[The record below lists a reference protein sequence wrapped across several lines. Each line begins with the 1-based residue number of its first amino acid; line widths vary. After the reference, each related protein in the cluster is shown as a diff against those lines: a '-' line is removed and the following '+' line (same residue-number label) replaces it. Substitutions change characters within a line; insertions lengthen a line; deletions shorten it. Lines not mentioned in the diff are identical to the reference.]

1 MTIKKITEKNIRE
14 NRTKKSIYYYVKQE
28 ITILRRLH
36 SKYIKDFHDVI
47 ENKNYF
53 YGILIKTIVFC
64 KNKRFN
70 NISSLETF

>member
-36 SKYIKDFHDVI
+36 SKYIKDFHDI
-47 ENKNYF
+47 IDNKNDIYIF
-53 YGILIKTIVFC
+53 MEYL
-64 KNKRFN
+64 
-70 NISSLETF
+70 